1 MKFWWLTDYAR
12 VRAEKTAVEQIAADE
27 GWFQLSGWRMHKFRF
42 SANGVII
49 AHGIEYPIRLIYP
62 DQFPSVPAWVEPQD
76 SNARWSSHQY
86 GKGGLL
92 CLELRPDNWSPEASG
107 ADVLRSA
114 YNLLD
119 LENPLGEGGHGAVPS
134 ADQIG
139 DVQSYE
145 WGSES
150 VLISSGCLKRIR
162 DGAAVGVRALRW
174 TPEDNVWP
182 LLVFDAIDCLQPQH
196 LASSDLDTFWQELPV
211 VIAQSSMSDSTPENR
226 AALALTLNTDLSDEF
241 LDDAIVIITIC
252 EDGVKPIH
260 SPNKDSVFVRKWVVL
275 PEDGGSRTGRKTE
288 GRSKSVA
295 LAGLG
300 SAGSKIAEMLLRS
313 GVHRLVLIDGD
324 VMLPGNLERHTL
336 DWRDVGFRKA
346 KAVKRRLKSIVPG
359 ASIHVIPANLNWQ
372 RSAKTHADQLETI
385 AECDLIVDATG
396 DVPTALLLGAIAAEN
411 KKPFISTEVF
421 EGGLGCLVARSI
433 PERDPPYT
441 IGRSAYVAYCD
452 QRNVEPPTSGHRAY
466 EALTEASEPLVA
478 DDAAV
483 TIAAA
488 HTARVILDVLDQQ
501 IGATDNAWLL
511 FGFREGWLFKHHG
524 YNISLDVGPEPPR
537 PPIVDD
543 IEMQTFVSALAKEVL
558 DATAPS
564 P

>member
-1 MKFWWLTDYAR
+1 MKFWWLTDFAR
-12 VRAEKTAVEQIAADE
+12 VRAEKTAIEKIAAVE
-27 GWFQLSGWRMHKFRF
+27 GWFRLSDWRINEFRF
-42 SANGVII
+42 SADGIII
-49 AHGIEYPIRLIYP
+49 AHGVEYPVRLVYP

-76 SNARWSSHQY
+76 SNVRWSSHQY

-114 YNLLD
+114 YNLLY
-119 LENPLGEGGHGAVPS
+119 LENPLGEGEHGAVPS

-139 DVQSYE
+139 DVQSYD

-150 VLISSGCLKRIR
+150 VLIGSGCLKRIR
-162 DGAAVGVRALRW
+162 DGTAVGVRALRW
-174 TPEDNVWP
+174 TPEDTVWP

-196 LASSDLDTFWQELPV
+196 LASSDIDAFWQELPV
-211 VIAQSSMSDSTPENR
+211 VIAHSSMSDSTPADR
-226 AALALTLNTDLSDEF
+226 AALALALDIDLTDESLK
-241 LDDAIVIITIC
+241 DAIIIIAIG
-252 EDGVKPIH
+252 EDAIKPIH
-260 SPNKDSVFVRKWVVL
+260 SPNRDSVFVRKWVVL
-275 PEDGGSRTGRKTE
+275 PDDAGSRTGRKTA

-300 SAGSKIAEMLLRS
+300 SVGSKIAEILLRS
-313 GVHRLVLIDGD
+313 GIHRLVLIDGD
-324 VMLPGNLERHTL
+324 VMLPGNLERHIL

-346 KAVKRRLKSIVPG
+346 KAVKRHLQRIVPG
-359 ASIHVIPANLNWQ
+359 ASIHVISANLNWQ
-372 RSAKTHADQLETI
+372 RSAKTHTDQLETI
-385 AECDLIVDATG
+385 AKCDLIVDATG
-396 DVPTALLLGAIAAEN
+396 DVPSALLLGVIAAEN

-433 PERDPPYT
+433 PERDPPY
-441 IGRSAYVAYCD
+441 IRGRAAYVAYCD
-452 QRNVEPPTSGHRAY
+452 QRNVEPPASGHRAY

-488 HTARVILDVLDQQ
+488 HAARVILDVLNQR

-524 YNISLDVGPEPPR
+524 DNISLDVGSEPPR

-543 IEMQTFVSALAKEVL
+543 VEMQTFVYALAKEVL
-558 DATAPS
+558 NAIAPS